1 MRYDEIRAYDPARD
15 EDALY
20 ALWQATLGGTWP
32 LTREHLQR
40 TTVGSALYRPG
51 DHLVAVAG
59 GRIVGFCGT
68 QLRPAPPDPRGEI
81 MLLAVAPERQRRG
94 IGSALLAAGVARLR
108 EGGAVDV
115 QLGGG
120 AGSYFWPG
128 VPRNLPAAIGFFAAR
143 GWTYEYD
150 AADMAQDLRDY
161 TTPPYVW
168 ERAARA
174 GVALRVATA
183 DDLPALRAFE
193 ETHFPRWAAGLCA
206 RPPQDADEIV
216 LAADAAGRIVGT
228 AFMHSPGRDGVPWPL
243 LLGPAGGAFGA
254 VGVAPD
260 MRERGIGLALS
271 ALASETLRARGTRL
285 CHVGWVWS
293 VAWYAKLGYRV
304 WREFAMS
311 RRAI

>member
-1 MRYDEIRAYDPARD
+1 MNHYDEIRAYDPARD

-20 ALWQATLGGTWP
+20 ALWQATLGDTWP
-32 LTREHLQR
+32 LTREHLRR
-40 TTVGSALYRPG
+40 TMLGSALYRPG
-51 DHLVAVAG
+51 DHLVAVAD

-68 QLRPAPPDPRGEI
+68 QLHAAEPRGEI

-94 IGSALLAAGVARLR
+94 IGSALLAAGMARLR
-108 EGGAVDV
+108 ERGAAVV

-143 GWTYEYD
+143 GWEYAYD

-161 TTPPYVW
+161 ATPPYVW
-168 ERAARA
+168 ERVARA
-174 GVALRVATA
+174 GVTLRVATA
-183 DDLPALRAFE
+183 DDLPALLAFE
-193 ETHFPRWAAGLCA
+193 EARFPHWAAGLRV
-206 RPPQDADEIV
+206 RPPQDADEFV

-228 AFMHSPGRDGVPWPL
+228 AFMHSPGRGGVPWPL
-243 LLGPAGGAFGA
+243 LLGPEGGAFGA

-271 ALASETLRARGTRL
+271 ALASETLKARGTRL

-293 VAWYAKLGYRV
+293 VDWYAKLGYRV

-311 RRAI
+311 HRAL